1 MHDMEQLVE
10 QHIREYESRQKHID
24 ELLQRAKKH
33 AQEKP
38 ELHDDLTQIQD
49 RHEQMV
55 SNMQEFKEGRI
66 DEQAVQAIEQAGPMG
81 VWFGLISELE
91 TLIEEL
97 EK

>member
-38 ELHDDLTQIQD
+38 ELHEDLTLIQD